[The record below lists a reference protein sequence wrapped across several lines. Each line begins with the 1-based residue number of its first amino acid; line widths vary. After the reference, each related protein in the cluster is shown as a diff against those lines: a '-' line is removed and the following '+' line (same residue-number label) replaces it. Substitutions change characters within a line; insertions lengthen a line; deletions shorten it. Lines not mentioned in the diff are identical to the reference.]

1 MDIATRLDHAMRAN
15 GIKDQSELSRKTGIS
30 TSTINRILSGKLKSP
45 NAFDAVTLAKATGV
59 STDWLITGNDD
70 PNQADAIR
78 AELISRSEAELLALV
93 RQLSKPARD
102 LVLSTVRARLR
113 DESQ

>member
-15 GIKDQSELSRKTGIS
+15 HINDQSELSRLTGIS

-45 NAFDAVTLAKATGV
+45 NAFDAVTLAKAVGV
-59 STDWLITGNDD
+59 STSWLVTGEDD
-70 PNQADAIR
+70 HAELESRR
-78 AELISRSEAELLALV
+78 AELITRQEAELLSLV

-102 LVLSTVRARLR
+102 LILSITRARLR
-113 DESQ
+113 DENL

>member
-1 MDIATRLDHAMRAN
+1 MDIATRLDHAMRASS
-15 GIKDQSELSRKTGIS
+15 IKDQSELSRLTGIS

-45 NAFDAVTLAKATGV
+45 NAFDAVALAKATGV
-59 STDWLITGNDD
+59 STNWLVTGEDD
-70 PNQADAIR
+70 PAEADAIR
-78 AELISRSEAELLALV
+78 AELISRSEAELLVLI

-113 DESQ
+113 DESL